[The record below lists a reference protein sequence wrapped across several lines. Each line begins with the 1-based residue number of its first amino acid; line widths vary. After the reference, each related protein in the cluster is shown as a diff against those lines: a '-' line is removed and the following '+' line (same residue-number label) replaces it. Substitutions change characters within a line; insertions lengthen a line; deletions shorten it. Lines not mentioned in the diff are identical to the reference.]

1 MDIRKRKLKGYVAL
15 SILIIACLIMASAMT
30 FFVPKNNAEAII
42 NMASTMDIGDL
53 MLSESKNGKI
63 FDGDV
68 LQKLYGLVT
77 GNKNATFDDVKNAGK
92 KDSEFFRNTSLN
104 SDKKDLIIK
113 IGQFKW
119 NIVYLSHTSDDENA
133 DVILTLLLTD
143 STQLPSAYQTAQ
155 FNTFAPSNTATT
167 HTKYPANMYGTS
179 MIRAVTLNNGGKYA
193 TSTSA
198 LTADEAEQDLDNPF
212 AQYTMDTA
220 TSSLTDYIVTPGEVQ
235 WQRSEQAN
243 VANDFKYNLNND
255 AIDSIS
261 SGFANHNYQITP
273 GASIVSQEQRTA
285 DYTAWKD
292 DKIWLPSL
300 AEIGTGYTGNNNGI
314 WNTNANQRGSS
325 ATWSWLRSAA
335 QTTSTRSVVVMQKV
349 GMCVDNN
356 STGNTGTNNLLA
368 NDSYAVRPAFHLN
381 LTKVAEKATVTS
393 TERTGDTTQYKS
405 YNDVKDFTFE
415 LDKINREVVN
425 KVELTATNL
434 DSDDKSKM
442 GTPTTTEIT
451 PTYASGGMSFK
462 VKDVGKYTVKIT
474 LKDGQYWKDGSTTK
488 TFDFYLKYKLTALA
502 WNKNSSP
509 EITETYNGE
518 EQYLV

>member
-1 MDIRKRKLKGYVAL
+1 
-15 SILIIACLIMASAMT
+15 MT
-30 FFVPKNNAEAII
+30 FYAPNKNAEAII

-292 DKIWLPSL
+292 DKI
-300 AEIGTGYTGNNNGI
+300 
-314 WNTNANQRGSS
+314 
-325 ATWSWLRSAA
+325 
-335 QTTSTRSVVVMQKV
+335 
-349 GMCVDNN
+349 
-356 STGNTGTNNLLA
+356 
-368 NDSYAVRPAFHLN
+368 
-381 LTKVAEKATVTS
+381 
-393 TERTGDTTQYKS
+393 
-405 YNDVKDFTFE
+405 
-415 LDKINREVVN
+415 
-425 KVELTATNL
+425 
-434 DSDDKSKM
+434 
-442 GTPTTTEIT
+442 
-451 PTYASGGMSFK
+451 
-462 VKDVGKYTVKIT
+462 
-474 LKDGQYWKDGSTTK
+474 
-488 TFDFYLKYKLTALA
+488 
-502 WNKNSSP
+502 
-509 EITETYNGE
+509 
-518 EQYLV
+518 